1 MDEAEF
7 RSLLDRFGK
16 ETLERHRK
24 QERDAT
30 LTAVKMIVQKA
41 RMPDSTETW
50 LLNQIKMLRK

>member
-1 MDEAEF
+1 VDEAEF

-41 RMPDSTETW
+41 RMPDSTKTW
-50 LLNQIKMLRK
+50 LLNQIEMLRK

>member
-41 RMPDSTETW
+41 RMPDSTKTW
-50 LLNQIKMLRK
+50 LLNQIEMLRK